1 MARIYHGFP
10 KWATQQQQQETLEWL
25 RDYATRTRVM
35 IDSLYYNATSNSAPF
50 VRIFEERYTLTFPE
64 KEYNAQNKALAKQL
78 KAEFPYIKQAN
89 AWLLSLYSLS
99 GV

>member
-35 IDSLYYNATSNSAPF
+35 IDSVNYGTLTNSAPF
-50 VRIFEERYTLTFPE
+50 VRIFYGLTFPE

-78 KAEFPYIKQAN
+78 KAEFPYIKQAH

-99 GV
+99 GI